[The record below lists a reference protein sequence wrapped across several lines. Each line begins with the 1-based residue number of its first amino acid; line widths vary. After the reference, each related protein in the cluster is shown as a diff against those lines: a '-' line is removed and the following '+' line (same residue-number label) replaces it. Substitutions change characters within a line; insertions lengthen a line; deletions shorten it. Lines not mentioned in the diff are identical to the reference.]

1 MQFLNFK
8 DNEKNPQASREKK
21 NILQKNK
28 NQIGI
33 RLFIFK
39 NLENNEIM
47 KHCLLSSK
55 RKGFCICN
63 SFIYILTRQGGK
75 RDIIH
80 VKISIISI
88 NSLCTKA
95 FLGDVVVI
103 KRCNY

>member
-1 MQFLNFK
+1 MRKIYKLP
-8 DNEKNPQASREKK
+8 ERKK

-63 SFIYILTRQGGK
+63 SFIYNINQAGGK
-75 RDIIH
+75 KRH
-80 VKISIISI
+80 YSCKNFNTI
-88 NSLCTKA
+88 NKFSFHKN
-95 FLGDVVVI
+95 FP
-103 KRCNY
+103 